1 MGHGELMA
9 SQSAVGNMHVGRG
22 GEFSD
27 VVIVGGGPAGLSAA
41 LVLGRARKNVVVLD
55 GGPRRNAVARQVH
68 GMLTRDGITPA
79 ELRELGHAE
88 LLRYPSVTL
97 HLEVT
102 ADEIVSTGDHFIVR
116 AGGRDHAARRLLL
129 CCGLI
134 DELPA
139 IDGCAPLWGKGVYA
153 CPYCDGWEVRG
164 RSLAFL
170 APDRDCL
177 TWALLLR
184 SWSADVTVFTSGAFP
199 VPPDARRALDE
210 GGVRIEERRLIGFV
224 RRGGALAAVRFDG
237 GGEHACDAMFVRPR
251 QHQVPVVAA
260 LGLAL
265 TDGGYLR
272 VDDEQQ
278 TSVRGIYAAGDLM
291 SHDHG
296 ALSAAAS
303 GSRAAHC
310 LNHELTVAQARRG

>member
-1 MGHGELMA
+1 MA
-9 SQSAVGNMHVGRG
+9 SQSAVGNVSVRRDA
-22 GEFSD
+22 EITD
-27 VVIVGGGPAGLSAA
+27 VVVVGGGPAGLSAA
-41 LVLGRARKNVVVLD
+41 LVLGRARKQVVVLD
-55 GGPRRNAVARQVH
+55 GGAPRNAVARQVH
-68 GMLTRDGITPA
+68 GMLTRDGVTPA
-79 ELRELGHAE
+79 ELRELGHAD
-88 LLRYPSVTL
+88 LSRYPSVAI
-97 HLEVT
+97 HLDVT
-102 ADEIVSTGDHFIVR
+102 ADEIVAAGDHFIVR
-116 AGGRDHAARRLLL
+116 AGGRDLAARRLLL

-139 IDGCAPLWGKGVYA
+139 IDGCAQLWGKGIYA
-153 CPYCDGWEVRG
+153 CPYCEGWEVRE

-184 SWSADVTVFTSGAFP
+184 SWSTDVTVFTSGAFP

-210 GGVRIEERRLIGFV
+210 GGVRVEERRLIGFAH
-224 RRGGALAAVRFDG
+224 RDDALAAVRFDG
-237 GGEHACDAMFVRPR
+237 GGEQACGALFVRPR
-251 QHQVPVVAA
+251 QRQVPVVAA

-278 TSVRGIYAAGDLM
+278 TSTRGIYAGGDLM
-291 SHDHG
+291 CHDHG

-310 LNHELTVAQARRG
+310 LNHELTVELARRG